1 MSVRFFYGTASAHH
15 DEVLIEEAKKWLGEN
30 KHHRVFYLVPNHV
43 KFETEVNVLAQ
54 MRHETNEETVGT
66 MSLQVFSLSRLAWY
80 FLQNTQYYQSN
91 SLSKTGKH
99 MVLKTILTEEM
110 EELTVYRGEVHQTGF
125 VEQISAF
132 IDELTQANL
141 QADDLS
147 IIKDRLNKNQVD
159 LQLKLHDIQRIYRR
173 YQEYLLENKIE
184 ENLLLSNLSEFLTT
198 KDLSETLFIVSGF
211 TRFTSQEQQLIQT
224 LMKSAG
230 KIWFDLVLNQAAVD
244 KMPEPHSLFYDSG
257 KLYHQLYHLARQA
270 NIPVEFDKIITNQ
283 RNQDLA
289 LIDDFWVQSQQSYGK
304 PVKRQLTSP
313 DSLHIWK
320 AENPQA
326 EVEHIGREIRRLV
339 AEEGIRYK
347 DIEILY
353 RDETNYS
360 PRFSPVFNALDIPFY
375 FDESQTMKHHPLVEL
390 LDSLFAIDQRY
401 FRYQDIMRFLRTE
414 LFLPNGNSFETLDK
428 WLAERLSYRESIDVT
443 ENVML
448 AYGYEGSH
456 WTREEDWHYINY
468 LNEEGQEETRDQ
480 TIERVSNDVRRHV
493 RETLVPFYE
502 ELNQAS
508 LGKDAAVCLYQFL
521 VAIGVE
527 QQMLV
532 WRDYYLSQ
540 GKLEEAKIHEQS
552 WQAFIHL
559 LEEYVEILGDRP
571 FDKEEFVSLL
581 MFGLEDFEYGKVPT
595 TLDQVKISVLDK
607 VHAKKN
613 KVTFII
619 GATDQVLPAKLENTT
634 MLSDDERLLIGE
646 QLSEEQFLLP
656 SNSQNIS
663 KEPFVAYLAFLSTEE
678 RLYLTYP
685 LSGEKG
691 TVGKVSPYVARL
703 SQGLDIE
710 PIEKGLMP
718 ASELFSLDY
727 IGTDETFIE
736 MSVRLHRQA
745 LDLNTSLASGWR
757 QLHEHLLK
765 NGAPAITNRY
775 RNVMKSLTH
784 RNIPQEL
791 KPVTV
796 DALYGDTLYGS
807 VSRIEKFYQCEYK
820 YFMTYGLR
828 LKEREV
834 FDLTPATAGE
844 LFHEALDL
852 IFKALIL
859 QKKTLSELTEAEI
872 LVISESVLSQ
882 LFDERK
888 YMILSASSRM
898 HYIKYQLSQTIKRV
912 TWALKRQSMRTGMSI
927 FKTEVLFGEIAKE
940 KGYKSLTVDLDDQKQ
955 MKISGKIDRLDR
967 FVDHKTGQTYL
978 SVVDYKSSEH
988 RFNFEDAY
996 VGLAMQMITY
1006 LDVALQNAVSLVGQE
1021 EVKPGGAFYLHI
1033 QNPRL
1038 KSPIKVDELD
1048 EKMLTEFKYKGLIL
1062 EDEALL
1068 DGLDLSLEPMTSSAV
1083 YDIKQKKNGQ
1093 LSSAQTLEQE
1103 EFQALI
1109 KHNKTLFKEAGDK
1122 IYAGKV
1128 DLNPAY
1134 RKKIRI
1140 ACGHCPFRSVCQ
1152 FDPML
1157 KENNYRRLETMKKDE
1172 VIQRLKIDQEEAE

>member
-1 MSVRFFYGTASAHH
+1 MSVKFFYGTASAHH
-15 DEVLIEEAKKWLGEN
+15 DEVLIEEAGKWLASGVQR
-30 KHHRVFYLVPNHV
+30 RVFYLVPNHV
-43 KFETEVNVLAQ
+43 KFETEVNVLHQ
-54 MRHETNEETVGT
+54 MSKQNQTKVMGT
-66 MSLQVFSLSRLAWY
+66 LSLQVFSFSRLAWY
-80 FLQNTQYYQSN
+80 FLQNTAYYQSN

-99 MVLKTILTEEM
+99 MVIKTILEE
-110 EELTVYRGEVHQTGF
+110 EKESLTVYQGEVNQTGF
-125 VEQISAF
+125 VEQVASF
-132 IDELTQANL
+132 IDELLQANI
-141 QADDLS
+141 QAADLAQ
-147 IIKDRLNKNQVD
+147 IHQRLTVDQKD
-159 LQLKLHDIQRIYRR
+159 LQLKLTDIERIYGR
-173 YQEYLLENKIE
+173 YQAYLQEHKIE
-184 ENLLLSNLSEFLTT
+184 EDQLLVNLSEYLVAE
-198 KDLSETLFIVSGF
+198 DLSDTLFIVTGF
-211 TRFTSQEQQLIQT
+211 TRFTSQEQQLIQS
-224 LMKSAG
+224 LMKQAG
-230 KIWFDLVLNQAAVD
+230 NVWFDLVLDQAAVD
-244 KMPEPHSLFYDSG
+244 KMPAAHNLFYDSG

-270 NIPVEFDKIITNQ
+270 NIPVEFDQKTNNQ
-283 RNQDLA
+283 RNPDLLA
-289 LIDDFWVQSQQSYGK
+289 LDNYWAESQQPTGK
-304 PVKRQLTSP
+304 KIETKLQDNQTLS
-313 DSLHIWK
+313 IWK

-326 EVEHIGREIRRLV
+326 EVEHVGREIRRLV
-339 AEEGIRYK
+339 AQEGYRYK
-347 DIEILY
+347 DIEVLY

-360 PRFSPVFNALDIPFY
+360 PRFAPVFNGLQIPFY
-375 FDESQTMKHHPLVEL
+375 FDETQTMKHHPLVEFL
-390 LDSLFAIDQRY
+390 EALFSIDERY

-414 LFLPNGNSFETLDK
+414 LFLPNDDGNSTQSE
-428 WLAERLSYRESIDVT
+428 WLANRLAYREAVDVT

-448 AYGYEGSH
+448 AYGYEGGH

-468 LNEEGQEETRDQ
+468 ISEEGQPETRDQ
-480 TIERVSNDVRRHV
+480 QIERQSNQVRREL
-493 RETLVPFYE
+493 RDCLVPFFE
-502 ELNQAS
+502 QLNQAS
-508 LGKDAAVCLYQFL
+508 LGKDAALCLYQFL

-527 QQMLV
+527 RQMIV

-559 LEEYVEILGDRP
+559 LDEYVDILGERP
-571 FDKEEFVSLL
+571 FDKAEFVRLL

-634 MLSDDERLLIGE
+634 IFSDDERVLIDE
-646 QLSEEQFLLP
+646 QLNEEQFLLP
-656 SNSQNIS
+656 SNSQSIM

-691 TVGKVSPYVARL
+691 TVGKISPYVLRL
-703 SQGLDIE
+703 AKAFDLEIQ
-710 PIEKGLMP
+710 EKLLMP
-718 ASELFSLDY
+718 ASECFDLSFV
-727 IGTDETFIE
+727 GTDESFIE

-745 LDLNTSLASGWR
+745 LDFKSSLASGWQ
-757 QLHEHLLK
+757 QLHERLLK
-765 NGAPAITNRY
+765 NGAPILTQRY

-784 RNIPQEL
+784 KNIPETLQ
-791 KPVTV
+791 PATV
-796 DALYGDTLYGS
+796 EKLYGDTLYGS

-852 IFKALIL
+852 IFKELINS
-859 QKKTLSELTEAEI
+859 QKTLADLTEAEI
-872 LVISESVLSQ
+872 MSLSETILQQ
-882 LFDERK
+882 LFEERK

-898 HYIKYQLSQTIKRV
+898 NYIKYQLSQTIKRV
-912 TWALKRQSMRTGMSI
+912 AWALKRQSERTGMSI

-940 KGYKSLTVDLDDQKQ
+940 KGYQSLTVALDNQKQ

-967 FVDHKTGQTYL
+967 FVDTKTGQNYL

-996 VGLAMQMITY
+996 EGLAMQMITY
-1006 LDVALQNAVSLVGQE
+1006 LDVALQNAVSLVGE
-1021 EVKPGGAFYLHI
+1021 EAVKPAGAFYLHI

-1038 KSPIKVDELD
+1038 KAPIKQDVLD
-1048 EKMLTEFKYKGLIL
+1048 EKLLTEFKYKGLLL

-1068 DGLDLSLEPMTSSAV
+1068 EGLDVSLEPMKASAV
-1083 YDIKQKKNGQ
+1083 YDLKQLKSGK
-1093 LSSAQTLEQE
+1093 LSSAQTLEQSD
-1103 EFQALI
+1103 FDALI
-1109 KHNKTLFKEAGDK
+1109 THNRQLFKEAGEK
-1122 IYAGKV
+1122 IYDGEV
-1128 DLNPAY
+1128 NLNPAY
-1134 RKKIRI
+1134 RKKVRI

-1157 KENNYRRLETMKKDE
+1157 KENNYHRLETLKKDE
-1172 VIQRLKIDQEEAE
+1172 VIARLKIDQKEAE